1 MPQGVKTLQQGKKHV
16 SELTEKGN
24 KGLISIRE
32 AGARKVTEVTNHMA
46 SIRSILDQKE
56 AAAIA
61 AIEDAQ
67 ARRIEKL
74 QKEIAQYNACTP
86 ELTKLVDVRC
96 PSPS

>member
-1 MPQGVKTLQQGKKHV
+1 M
-16 SELTEKGN
+16 
-24 KGLISIRE
+24 
-32 AGARKVTEVTNHMA
+32 TEVTNHMA